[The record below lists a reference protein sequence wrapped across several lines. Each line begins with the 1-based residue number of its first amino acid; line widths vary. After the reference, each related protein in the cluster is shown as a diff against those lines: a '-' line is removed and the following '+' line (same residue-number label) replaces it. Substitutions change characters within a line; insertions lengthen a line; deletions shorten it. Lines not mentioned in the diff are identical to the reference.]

1 MFREG
6 DMVRIRETGEVG
18 VVAEVRWP
26 GPFASATLTGPQ
38 YGLDVPSGPTG
49 AYEGDLELLS

>member
-1 MFREG
+1 M
-6 DMVRIRETGEVG
+6 RIRETGELG